1 MAFVFQSLSVRWTP
15 IKTKLGENEMNDGEL
30 LFVAMMALAFSVV
43 VISAI
48 YAHFKEKRENPDKK

>member
-1 MAFVFQSLSVRWTP
+1 
-15 IKTKLGENEMNDGEL
+15 MNDGEL